1 VSLSTSTMRST
12 PLTVIVLAI
21 AASILF
27 PDYCVRLVQ
36 RLR

>member
-1 VSLSTSTMRST
+1 
-12 PLTVIVLAI
+12 VIVLAI